1 MTTSIS
7 ARSHKRLL
15 LWAVT
20 LACLFTLQPAFG
32 HHGTAVSYDQERL
45 ITVTGTVTEFLWR
58 NPHSSLYLDVNI
70 GDGQIVNYAIELA
83 SPMLMTRSS
92 GWTNETFAVGDVV
105 QFRVHP
111 SRTGAPVGECL
122 FDCQVLINGEPPV
135 SRAEDQQEN
144 AVN

>member
-1 MTTSIS
+1 M
-7 ARSHKRLL
+7 
-15 LWAVT
+15 
-20 LACLFTLQPAFG
+20 
-32 HHGTAVSYDQERL
+32 
-45 ITVTGTVTEFLWR
+45 
-58 NPHSSLYLDVNI
+58 NI

-105 QFRVHP
+105 QFGVHP
-111 SRTGAPVGECL
+111 SRTGAAVGECL
-122 FDCQVLINGEPPV
+122 FNCQVLINGEPPV